1 MVSLKAQKMDLLDG
15 VRLILIHQDKPSWVL
30 HALKLIFHVSDL
42 FNNDNLSLF
51 DDFLEQEVEKIYLLS
66 LIVLTIPKVDI

>member
-30 HALKLIFHVSDL
+30 HALNLIFHVSVL
-42 FNNDNLSLF
+42 FNNENLSLF